1 MSQTLTSTF
10 GVDGMT
16 CGHCVSAVTEELTA
30 LPGVK
35 DVSIELVKGGTSQV
49 TVVSDQPIG
58 DDALQGA
65 VEEAGYALTPQRSL
79 L

>member
-16 CGHCVSAVTEELTA
+16 CGHCVQAVTTELTE

-49 TVVSDQPIG
+49 TVVSDEPLA
-58 DDALQGA
+58 DDAVRGA
-65 VEEAGYALTPQRSL
+65 VEEAGYALTPKGSL